1 MNQCGVMAASNPSQT
16 SNSKIQ
22 LIFQSEILLEIITRR
37 ICNFNQAR
45 DYLRCSVESRLSR
58 EKANQGQT
66 EWHIQL
72 KTPQAD
78 AV

>member
-1 MNQCGVMAASNPSQT
+1 MNHVELAASNPSQT

-22 LIFQSEILLEIITRR
+22 LKVQPEILLEILTRR

-45 DYLRCSVESRLSR
+45 DYLRCSVESKLSK
-58 EKANQGQT
+58 EKANHAET

-72 KTPQAD
+72 KTLQAD